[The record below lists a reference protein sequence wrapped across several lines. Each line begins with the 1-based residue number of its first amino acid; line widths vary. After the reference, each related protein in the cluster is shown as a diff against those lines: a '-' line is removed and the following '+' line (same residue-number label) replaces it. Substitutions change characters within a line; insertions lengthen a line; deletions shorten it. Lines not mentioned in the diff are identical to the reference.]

1 MKKIEQAFHKIIF
14 TEMVF
19 SVIYAILGL
28 IIFLYS
34 DMTNKTV
41 GLLIGIFLLIN
52 GFLTIFT
59 FIDKAKI
66 NLFHYN
72 LFFGIASIILGIF
85 IMFNPLSI
93 LNFLNITLGI
103 WLVVESLN
111 KIFYFFSLK
120 KIKESSSKVILVSA
134 ILLFFLGITIIV
146 NPFRS
151 TVITKSVGVFVM
163 LYNIVNLNDL
173 VLLKRRSKNFLKLFK

>member
-1 MKKIEQAFHKIIF
+1 MKKMEQAFHKIIF

-19 SVIYAILGL
+19 SVIYAIVGL

-41 GLLIGIFLLIN
+41 GLLIGTFLLIN

-59 FIDKAKI
+59 SIDKTKI
-66 NLFHYN
+66 KLFHYN

-120 KIKESSSKVILVSA
+120 KIKENSSKVILVSG
-134 ILLFFLGITIIV
+134 ILLLFLGIMIIV

-151 TVITKSVGVFVM
+151 TVITKTVGIFVM